1 MQTKSTGEGI
11 QNLITEKELLDLFG
25 VSKRVLSDLRHKR
38 GLPFLA
44 VSRYTRLYLES
55 SLMEWLKDSETVLNS
70 TEMPF

>member
-38 GLPFLA
+38 GLPFL
-44 VSRYTRLYLES
+44 
-55 SLMEWLKDSETVLNS
+55 EWLKDSETVLNS